1 MVETKPIMVTEIDWS
16 PEDPD
21 KASEGHYN
29 EWGQWTQPN
38 LGSWAT
44 ASTSKW
50 GYGMEGSARPLRQYR
65 NDDYPSTGILRH

>member
-29 EWGQWTQPN
+29 EWGQWIQPN

-44 ASTSKW
+44 ASTSNGDW
-50 GYGMEGSARPLRQYR
+50 HGRQFTTTLAI
-65 NDDYPSTGILRH
+65 SE